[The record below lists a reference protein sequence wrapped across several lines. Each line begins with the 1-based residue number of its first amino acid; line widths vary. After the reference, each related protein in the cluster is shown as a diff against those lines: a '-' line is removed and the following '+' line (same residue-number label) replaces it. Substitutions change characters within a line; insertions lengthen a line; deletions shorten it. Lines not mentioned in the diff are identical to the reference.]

1 MAVNKTAI
9 IAFLCGL
16 LIPGMGQFM
25 LGRKKRGLCF
35 FLPAN
40 IILVSA
46 LLIIIAKI
54 YRLSRLLPAV
64 TPGKFDQMLS
74 LLKADGLGIIGLM
87 GMLYFL
93 LLLIAACDA
102 FFLARK
108 Q

>member
-1 MAVNKTAI
+1 MAVNKSAI
-9 IAFLCGL
+9 TAFLCGL

-35 FLPAN
+35 FCPAN

-46 LLIIIAKI
+46 LLVLIAKL
-54 YRLSRLLPAV
+54 YRISQLLPTG
-64 TPGKFDQMLS
+64 TPDRFNHLLS
-74 LLKADGLGIIGLM
+74 LLKADGLGIIGIM
-87 GMLYFL
+87 GILYFL

-108 Q
+108 